1 MGNLIPVLTITAGL
15 FIAANT
21 VSASPTAEF
30 EKGAVSVELGST
42 LGSKVNGRGKV
53 SADVVGEFGFKAT
66 ATAGLNDHLAIQ
78 LKHGMFKSE
87 ESTIP
92 TVLRPLTTYAK
103 AQPSDLNLLY
113 KVNPNLTFITGYE
126 HTKISYGAHVYD
138 ASKSALHFGLT
149 GTHKLNDRST
159 LFATLLGGKDVSLKE
174 VGVSYKMSKSTT
186 FNVSYA
192 ERKVENLDLKL
203 KATTLLDGKESYT
216 MKGVS
221 CLFAF
226 KL

>member
-1 MGNLIPVLTITAGL
+1 MRKLIALLTLTTGL
-15 FIAANT
+15 FIATNT

-30 EKGAVSVELGST
+30 EKGAVSVEFGST
-42 LGSKVNGRGKV
+42 LGSKVSGRGRV
-53 SADVVGEFGFKAT
+53 PADVVGEFGFKAT
-66 ATAGLNDHLAIQ
+66 ATAGLNDHLAVQ

-87 ESTIP
+87 ESSI
-92 TVLRPLTTYAK
+92 LGLTTYAK
-103 AQPSDLNLLY
+103 AEPSDLSLLY
-113 KVNPNLTFITGYE
+113 KVNPSLTFITGYE
-126 HTKISYGAHVYD
+126 HTKISYGKFVSD

-149 GTHKLNDRST
+149 GTHKLNDKYT

-192 ERKVENLDLKL
+192 EREVRNVDLKVPL
-203 KATTLLDGKESYT
+203 AGISGKEDYT

>member
-1 MGNLIPVLTITAGL
+1 MRKLIALLTLTTGF
-15 FIAANT
+15 FIATNT

-42 LGSKVNGRGKV
+42 LGSKVSGRGKV

-66 ATAGLNDHLAIQ
+66 ATAGLNDHLAMQ

-92 TVLRPLTTYAK
+92 TALGSLTTYAK
-103 AQPSDLNLLY
+103 AEPSDFNLLY

-126 HTKISYGAHVYD
+126 HTKISYGKFVSD
-138 ASKSALHFGLT
+138 ASKSSFHFGLT
-149 GTHKLNDRST
+149 GTHKLNDKYT

-174 VGVSYKMSKSTT
+174 VGVSYKMSKSTS

-192 ERKVENLDLKL
+192 ERKVENVDVKL
-203 KATTLLDGKESYT
+203 KATTLLDGKENYT

>member
-1 MGNLIPVLTITAGL
+1 MHKLIALLTLAAGL
-15 FIAANT
+15 FLTTNI
-21 VSASPTAEF
+21 VSASPTTEF
-30 EKGAVSVELGST
+30 EKGVVSVEIGST
-42 LGSKVNGRGKV
+42 LDSKVSGRGNKL

-66 ATAGLNDHLAIQ
+66 VTAGLNDHLAVQ

-87 ESTIP
+87 ESKFENMK
-92 TVLRPLTTYAK
+92 TYAK
-103 AQPSDLNLLY
+103 AEPSDFNLLY
-113 KVNPNLTFITGYE
+113 KINPNLTFITGYE
-126 HTKISYGAHVYD
+126 YTKISYGNYVSD

-149 GTHKLNDRST
+149 GTHKLNDKYT

-174 VGVSYKMSKSTT
+174 VGVSYKISKSTT

-192 ERKVENLDLKL
+192 EREVRNVDLKL
-203 KATTLLDGKESYT
+203 KQTITYDSKEKYT
-216 MKGVS
+216 MKGIS

>member
-1 MGNLIPVLTITAGL
+1 MRKLIALLTLTTGL
-15 FIAANT
+15 FIATNT

-30 EKGAVSVELGST
+30 EKGAVNVEFGST
-42 LGSKVNGRGKV
+42 LGSKVNGKGTV

-66 ATAGLNDHLAIQ
+66 ATAGLNDHLAVQ

-87 ESTIP
+87 ESTFN
-92 TVLRPLTTYAK
+92 RPPLKLTTYAK
-103 AQPSDLNLLY
+103 AEPSDFNLLY
-113 KVNPNLTFITGYE
+113 KINPNLTFITGYE
-126 HTKISYGAHVYD
+126 HTKISYGQFVSD
-138 ASKSALHFGLT
+138 ASKSSLHFGLT
-149 GTHKLNDRST
+149 GTHKLNDKYT

-192 ERKVENLDLKL
+192 EREVRNVDLKVPL
-203 KATTLLDGKESYT
+203 ASINGKEDYT